1 MKPDQFALGLV
12 ASLNIHST
20 YQSRL
25 KYSSDGR
32 VLELT
37 IVIFIKESN
46 CQFCFV
52 LLSTRSRLVRKHNYK
67 EHLINYKEHLINYKE
82 HLINYK

>member
-32 VLELT
+32 GCGT
-37 IVIFIKESN
+37 YN
-46 CQFCFV
+46 CN
-52 LLSTRSRLVRKHNYK
+52 LY
-67 EHLINYKEHLINYKE
+67 
-82 HLINYK
+82 